1 VQCVGLAGGRGW
13 GKRERESES
22 RKDIGFAVMN
32 GDFQTAGRD
41 HAWFAELSVSHT
53 NMKTHCAACKCM
65 FSHCTSE
72 FRAELTRL
80 ASVVLD
86 VLLACKE
93 TPPSPTKV

>member
-1 VQCVGLAGGRGW
+1 VQLRLGGG
-13 GKRERESES
+13 GRERERDVN

-72 FRAELTRL
+72 FRAEPTRL
-80 ASVVLD
+80 ASVVLG

-93 TPPSPTKV
+93 TLPSPTKV